1 MDKSILGEGEED
13 KKIKLSLPYESFY
26 NTIFFRKSNAGLNL
40 HLHHVKEHI
49 NFSGNFS
56 DYSKYACRER
66 TIFSFLIL
74 FIVKEYIK

>member
-1 MDKSILGEGEED
+1 MSHFI
-13 KKIKLSLPYESFY
+13 IPF
-26 NTIFFRKSNAGLNL
+26 FFRKSNAGLNL

-56 DYSKYACRER
+56 VYSKYACREI